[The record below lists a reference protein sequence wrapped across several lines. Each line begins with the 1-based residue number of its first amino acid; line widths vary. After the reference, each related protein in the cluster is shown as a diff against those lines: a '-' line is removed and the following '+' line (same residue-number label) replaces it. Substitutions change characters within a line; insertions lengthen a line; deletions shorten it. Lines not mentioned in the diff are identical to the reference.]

1 MTVFCRSCRK
11 EKEFNQCWW
20 ELRRDA
26 SEGSVRII
34 HFQYYWSDRDA
45 QFCSRKCLFEHLEN
59 YCKRAEAS
67 SDAFS
72 IPTHSRAL
80 PVESI

>member
-1 MTVFCRSCRK
+1 MTVFCRSCGK
-11 EKEFNQCWW
+11 EKEFDQRWW

-34 HFQYYWSDRDA
+34 HFQYYWSDPDA
-45 QFCSRKCLFEHLEN
+45 QFCSRKCLFEHLED
-59 YCKRAEAS
+59 YCKRAEAN

-72 IPTHSRAL
+72 IPTHSRGV
-80 PVESI
+80 PVERI

>member
-1 MTVFCRSCRK
+1 MTVFCRSCGK
-11 EKEFNQCWW
+11 EKEFDQRWW

-26 SEGSVRII
+26 SEDSVRII

-45 QFCSRKCLFEHLEN
+45 QFCSRKCLFEHLED

-80 PVESI
+80 PVGSI

>member
-1 MTVFCRSCRK
+1 MTVFCRSCGK
-11 EKEFNQCWW
+11 EKEFEQCWW

-34 HFQYYWSDRDA
+34 HFQYYWSDQDA
-45 QFCSRKCLFEHLEN
+45 QFCSRKCLFEHLEDL
-59 YCKRAEAS
+59 CKRTEAN

-72 IPTHSRAL
+72 LPTLSRSVPAERL
-80 PVESI
+80 